1 MCSFLPF
8 WFGSSLTVYGFRA
21 QGTTFATLGEK
32 LRQEKGSDYVVNWS
46 NGNIFRCI
54 ALLSILWCE
63 NEFPGDAYDNHKA
76 LTKENISAY
85 MQALTFEKVQLFL
98 LKISTD
104 ILASKKYST
113 RILSWSLFAPP
124 IILRLMEDMKRG
136 SRDWV

>member
-1 MCSFLPF
+1 MWTVRHWKGNLKCAPF
-8 WFGSSLTVYGFRA
+8 YHFFGTSLTVYGFRA

-32 LRQEKGSDYVVNWS
+32 LRQEKGSNHVVNWS

-98 LKISTD
+98 LKK
-104 ILASKKYST
+104 LN
-113 RILSWSLFAPP
+113 
-124 IILRLMEDMKRG
+124 
-136 SRDWV
+136 